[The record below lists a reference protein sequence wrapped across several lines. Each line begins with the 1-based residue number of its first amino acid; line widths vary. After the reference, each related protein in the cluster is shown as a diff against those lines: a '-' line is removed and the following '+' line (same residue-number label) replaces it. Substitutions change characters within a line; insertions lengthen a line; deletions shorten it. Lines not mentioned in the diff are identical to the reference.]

1 MTRLFFREASKSAE
15 RHGCRPRKLIK
26 MQNERFASGWV
37 RSVRCCAAALLA
49 AGLFGCTA
57 NWGPECASAADSPS
71 AAVPAADDQSSA
83 PAAGR
88 VASPNATT
96 TTAGSAEDAGNTQPP
111 AGANAGD
118 TAAGDAAARFAKV
131 YAQWKDLLARLGTLQ
146 NNYRQAQ
153 GTERAEVEKKWNA
166 LMQEAEKLR
175 IELQSAAEEAY
186 KAKPN
191 ADPQIVDLLMSILR
205 SSVRYDDY
213 ENALHV
219 AKLLLEHRADE
230 KEKTLPNLAGIA
242 AFHAGEFALAEQY
255 FKKAAELKTLDMT
268 SRELVAQ
275 IPQYKQLWAREQEIR
290 KVEAEADDLP
300 RVLLRTSKGD
310 IEVELFENQAPNTV
324 ANFISLVE
332 KGFYN
337 GLSFHRVLPN
347 FMAQGGDPKGDG
359 TGGPG
364 YHIACECYRPDY
376 RHHFRGTL
384 SMAHA
389 GRDTGGSQFFLTF
402 VPTGHLDG
410 RHTAFGRVVKGMDVL
425 AKLQRRD
432 PESPRPPEPDKIVE
446 AKVLRKRP
454 HPYEPKKVEH
464 DER

>member
-1 MTRLFFREASKSAE
+1 
-15 RHGCRPRKLIK
+15 
-26 MQNERFASGWV
+26 MQ
-37 RSVRCCAAALLA
+37 SVRFISRRVFSVRRCVAALLTA
-49 AGLFGCTA
+49 ATVGCVA
-57 NWGPECASAADSPS
+57 GGPAGWAVAADSPS
-71 AAVPAADDQSSA
+71 AAEAPSA
-83 PAAGR
+83 
-88 VASPNATT
+88 
-96 TTAGSAEDAGNTQPP
+96 
-111 AGANAGD
+111 ANAGD
-118 TAAGDAAARFAKV
+118 AAAGDAAARFAAV
-131 YAQWKDLLARLGTLQ
+131 FAQWKDLLTRLGTLQ
-146 NNYRQAQ
+146 NQYRQAQ
-153 GTERAEVEKKWNA
+153 GDQRTNLEKEWNS
-166 LMQEAEKLR
+166 LMREAEKLR
-175 IELQSAAEEAY
+175 VDLQSAAEEAY

-191 ADPQIVDLLMSILR
+191 ADPQIVELLMSIVR

-219 AKLLLEHRADE
+219 SRLLLEHRADE

-242 AFHAGEFALAEQY
+242 AFHSGEFAAAEQY
-255 FKKAAELKTLDMT
+255 FKKARELKTLDMT
-268 SRELVAQ
+268 SSELIPQ

-290 KVEAEADDLP
+290 KAEAEADDLP
-300 RVLLRTSKGD
+300 RVLLRTTKGD

-432 PESPRPPEPDKIVE
+432 PESPRPPEPDKIIE
-446 AKVLRKRP
+446 AKVVRKRP
-454 HPYEPKKVEH
+454 HPYEPKKIENG
-464 DER
+464 DR

>member
-1 MTRLFFREASKSAE
+1 
-15 RHGCRPRKLIK
+15 
-26 MQNERFASGWV
+26 MQIDRFALRRV
-37 RSVRCCAAALLA
+37 FSVRRCAAALLTAVAVGWAVGWASGAESSLA
-49 AGLFGCTA
+49 AEPSSADQPTA
-57 NWGPECASAADSPS
+57 GRSASPS
-71 AAVPAADDQSSA
+71 AAATPTASA
-83 PAAGR
+83 EGVGEPQPSEAL
-88 VASPNATT
+88 
-96 TTAGSAEDAGNTQPP
+96 TAGDP
-111 AGANAGD
+111 
-118 TAAGDAAARFAKV
+118 AARFAAV
-131 YAQWKDLLARLGTLQ
+131 FAQWKELLARLGTLQ
-146 NNYRQAQ
+146 NQYRQAQ
-153 GTERAEVEKKWNA
+153 GNQRDQLAKEWNT
-166 LMQEAEKLR
+166 LMQQAEKLR
-175 IELQSAAEEAY
+175 VDLQSAAEEAY

-191 ADPQIVDLLMSILR
+191 ADPQIVELLISIVR

-242 AFHAGEFALAEQY
+242 AFHAGEFAAAEQY

-290 KVEAEADDLP
+290 KAEADNLP

-310 IEVELFENQAPNTV
+310 IEIELFENEAPNTV

-432 PESPRPPEPDKIVE
+432 PEAPRPPEPDKIIE
-446 AKVLRKRP
+446 AKVLRKQA
-454 HPYEPKKVEH
+454 HPYEPKKVEANGQ
-464 DER
+464 

>member
-1 MTRLFFREASKSAE
+1 
-15 RHGCRPRKLIK
+15 
-26 MQNERFASGWV
+26 MQNERIALVQV
-37 RSVRCCAAALLA
+37 RWLRCRAAVLLA
-49 AGLFGCTA
+49 AAFLGCA
-57 NWGPECASAADSPS
+57 LSWASAAESPTADQPPTPPS
-71 AAVPAADDQSSA
+71 GPSLPPGEGAAPPAAAGTGNAQ
-83 PAAGR
+83 PAEG
-88 VASPNATT
+88 S
-96 TTAGSAEDAGNTQPP
+96 TAD
-111 AGANAGD
+111 
-118 TAAGDAAARFAKV
+118 DAAARIAEDRAAHFAKV
-131 YAQWKDLLARLGTLQ
+131 FAQWKDLLARLGTLQ
-146 NNYRQAQ
+146 NQYRQAQ
-153 GTERAEVEKKWNA
+153 GDQRAEVEKQWNT
-166 LMQEAEKLR
+166 LMQEAEKMR
-175 IELQSAAEEAY
+175 VELQSAAEEAY

-191 ADPQIVDLLMSILR
+191 ADPELVELLMSIVR

-219 AKLLLEHRADE
+219 GKLLLEHRADE

-242 AFHAGEFALAEQY
+242 AFQAGDFALAEQY
-255 FKKAAELKTLDMT
+255 FKKAAELKTVDMT
-268 SRELVAQ
+268 SRELIAQ

-290 KVEAEADDLP
+290 KAEAEADNLP

-310 IEVELFENQAPNTV
+310 IEIELFENQAPNTV

-432 PESPRPPEPDKIVE
+432 PESPRPPEPDKIIE
-446 AKVLRKRP
+446 AKVLRKQA
-454 HPYEPKKVEH
+454 HPYEPKKVDH
-464 DER
+464 NG